1 MTASRLGRFQF
12 VSVISMLAGFVSGL
26 PAQSCPNASVLTRG
40 LSGPITT
47 VRYLADDALQGR
59 LAGSPGERCAG
70 DYIAARFRE
79 IGLQPRGN
87 QGFFQTVPLASL
99 LNPHSQGTGRNVI
112 AVLPGSSARLRGE
125 WVIIGAHYDHL
136 GRGDY
141 GSAEANHGNAI
152 HNGAD
157 DNASGVAV
165 MLEVARL
172 LSRQPP
178 ARSVAFMAFTGEEAG
193 LLGSK
198 HFTENPTIPLAN
210 VKAMIN
216 LDMVGRLKNGPLIVY
231 GTGTAT
237 EWGRILDP
245 AISAENLRFTANPEG
260 YGPSDHTSFYLKD
273 IPVLHFFTNAHS
285 EYHRPAD
292 DWQLVDRAGLDRVS
306 RIVERVA
313 AQVAGAG
320 PAITLVRGAG
330 RPPGDPG
337 ANRGSG
343 TYLGTVPDFTP
354 VARGVKLSGVTTGS
368 PADRAGIKA
377 GDVIVRFDDESI
389 ADLQGMTDAMNK
401 RQPGDSVRITVLRN
415 GSEVVVRAVFGRRSG

>member
-1 MTASRLGRFQF
+1 
-12 VSVISMLAGFVSGL
+12 
-26 PAQSCPNASVLTRG
+26 
-40 LSGPITT
+40 
-47 VRYLADDALQGR
+47 
-59 LAGSPGERCAG
+59 
-70 DYIAARFRE
+70 
-79 IGLQPRGN
+79 
-87 QGFFQTVPLASL
+87 
-99 LNPHSQGTGRNVI
+99 
-112 AVLPGSSARLRGE
+112 
-125 WVIIGAHYDHL
+125 
-136 GRGDY
+136 
-141 GSAEANHGNAI
+141 
-152 HNGAD
+152 
-157 DNASGVAV
+157 
-165 MLEVARL
+165 
-172 LSRQPP
+172 
-178 ARSVAFMAFTGEEAG
+178 MAFTGEEAG

-210 VKAMIN
+210 IKAMIN
-216 LDMVGRLKNGPLIVY
+216 LDMVGRLKDGPLIVY
-231 GTGTAT
+231 GTGTAS

-245 AISAENLRFTANPEG
+245 AVSAENMRFTANPEG

-313 AQVAGAG
+313 TQVAGTG

-330 RPPGDPG
+330 RPPGASG

-354 VARGVKLSGVTTGS
+354 VARGVKLSGGTAGS

-377 GDVIVRFDDESI
+377 GDVIVRFDDDPI